1 MPPLKQF
8 KTKPVYADRRV
19 HWLAGNVVVWYDPDS
34 DHTGVDRGRKGE
46 PTKCGDYRH
55 VER

>member
-1 MPPLKQF
+1 MPTLKQF

-46 PTKCGDYRH
+46 PAACGDYRH